1 MNKWVVCYKER
12 RQKKRNDQVNIA
24 KLPVANY
31 WSELIPTE
39 SFGLKEAWLAAAAD
53 VKKCFQFVSKFH
65 NEFPGDLWVN

>member
-1 MNKWVVCYKER
+1 M
-12 RQKKRNDQVNIA
+12 NIA

-65 NEFPGDLWVN
+65 NEFPGDL